1 MLHPT
6 ITTCMDE
13 LAILKHTGDVINLDQ
28 ALDRK
33 RIALEE
39 KQGNEEE
46 NHPTRFYDFDYLA

>member
-1 MLHPT
+1 
-6 ITTCMDE
+6 MDE